1 MKQDDI
7 LKKILKFFLN
17 YGLSFQ
23 KNIFQN
29 FFWYKNIK
37 NTNIKFFRKYFYSND
52 LLNIEHSFSLRL
64 NSGEYFP
71 LKLWI
76 LKYNNWLIL
85 SYLWFKPVK
94 YKNFNKTLSGKNFT
108 HNLLPSFH
116 IDKNFRTK
124 FLVYFFF
131 KKINKISNKYL
142 F

>member
-1 MKQDDI
+1 MHQDDI

-23 KNIFQN
+23 KNIFHN

-37 NTNIKFFRKYFYSND
+37 TTNIKFFRKYYYSND

-64 NSGEYFP
+64 GSGEYFP

-76 LKYNNWLIL
+76 LKYNNWLVL

-94 YKNFNKTLSGKNFT
+94 YKNFNKTLLSKNFMRNSLNDLCLYK
-108 HNLLPSFH
+108 NLRIKYLY
-116 IDKNFRTK
+116 
-124 FLVYFFF
+124 YFFL
-131 KKINKISNKYL
+131 KKINKTPNKYL